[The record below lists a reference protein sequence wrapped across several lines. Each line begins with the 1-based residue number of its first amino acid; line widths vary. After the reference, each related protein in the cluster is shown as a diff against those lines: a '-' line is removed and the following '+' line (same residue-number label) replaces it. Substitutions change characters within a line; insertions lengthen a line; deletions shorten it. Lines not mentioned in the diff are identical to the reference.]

1 MQSNPRPCERA
12 PASGRLRGVDDNDSL
27 AQEAALERGDG
38 DALTETVPRAQLEGL
53 GNQLVWKMG
62 RDEITE
68 RIVVRVGYSSA
79 TGSFRDLPKL
89 RGATDT
95 EIADAAKNGELI
107 VEWIE

>member
-1 MQSNPRPCERA
+1 VN
-12 PASGRLRGVDDNDSL
+12 DDFDLEPNG
-27 AQEAALERGDG
+27 ALEAVISR
-38 DALTETVPRAQLEGL
+38 EQLEGL
-53 GNQLVWKMG
+53 GNQLVWKIG
-62 RDEITE
+62 KDENSE
-68 RIVVRVGYSSA
+68 QVVVRVGYASA

>member
-1 MQSNPRPCERA
+1 
-12 PASGRLRGVDDNDSL
+12 VDDNDSL
-27 AQEAALERGDG
+27 SLEAALERGEFETS
-38 DALTETVPRAQLEGL
+38 TEVVPRAQLEGL

-68 RIVVRVGYSSA
+68 RIVVRVGYASA

-95 EIADAAKNGELI
+95 EIADAAKSGELI

>member
-1 MQSNPRPCERA
+1 M
-12 PASGRLRGVDDNDSL
+12 DDNDSL
-27 AQEAALERGDG
+27 SLEAALERGEFETS
-38 DALTETVPRAQLEGL
+38 TEVVPRAQLEGL

-68 RIVVRVGYSSA
+68 RIVVRVGYASA

-95 EIADAAKNGELI
+95 EIADAAKSGELI